1 MNDYIETTSIDVET
15 DQPHEP
21 VRAID
26 IRGRE
31 YAAELTPERLLRP
44 QRHWWQD
51 DDLMH
56 RVAWT
61 SGITAAALVI
71 FIAGYLVGATR

>member
-1 MNDYIETTSIDVET
+1 MSDHIETTSIAVP

-26 IRGRE
+26 IRGRD
-31 YAAELTPERLLRP
+31 YATELTPERLLTKT
-44 QRHWWQD
+44 HWWQD
-51 DDLMH
+51 EDLL
-56 RVAWT
+56 RRTAWT
-61 SGITAAALVI
+61 VGITAAGLVI